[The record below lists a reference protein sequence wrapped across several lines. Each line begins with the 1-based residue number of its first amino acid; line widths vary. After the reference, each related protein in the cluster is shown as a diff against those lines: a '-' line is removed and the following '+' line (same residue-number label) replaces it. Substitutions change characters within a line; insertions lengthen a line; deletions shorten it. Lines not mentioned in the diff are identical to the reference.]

1 MTYSLPLDQR
11 RLLQIPDE
19 ASRRSGTAAMCDLWE
34 NWMQRCTAMIMF
46 CLMVCMP
53 VIASGKSFVHPIGI
67 ENGAFV
73 PVEADDAPEHG
84 DFLVAGFGFQ
94 TSFSSLITIRTY
106 QAQTGMVLSDDS
118 YDLNVQEDASAGETK
133 HDRIFAGGIGV
144 DAEGQHRFLLRVY
157 DARTGKF
164 LWQGQLNLTSQ
175 KEQPRARPIATLTP
189 FRSAVWRTGK
199 KEQPTVQLN
208 LALQAVDPLTG
219 MLVWEDRFISG
230 VSMSSRA
237 ERTSV
242 RPIHRSM
249 QIEGIGH
256 IFNLV
261 VRTVDRASGRL
272 LWQDSFEETDSIER
286 GEREKGHRLNPRT
299 APRWNDMDPALPTSN
314 GRPAE
319 SMIGCAAVWNGTYQ
333 PIAVGICH
341 RTVRACPAL
350 PWQGSDG
357 L

>member
-1 MTYSLPLDQR
+1 
-11 RLLQIPDE
+11 
-19 ASRRSGTAAMCDLWE
+19 
-34 NWMQRCTAMIMF
+34 MIM
-46 CLMVCMP
+46 LGIMVCMP
-53 VIASGKSFVHPIGI
+53 VIASGKPSGHPIGM
-67 ENGAFV
+67 ENGAFM
-73 PVEADDAPEHG
+73 PVEADDASEHG

-118 YDLNVQEDASAGETK
+118 YDLNVQEDATSGETR
-133 HDRIFAGGIGV
+133 HDQIFAGGIGV

-175 KEQPRARPIATLTP
+175 KEESRARPIATLTP

-199 KEQPTVQLN
+199 KELLPIQLN
-208 LALQAVDPLTG
+208 LSLQAVDPLTG
-219 MLVWEDRFISG
+219 MLVWEDRFIPG

-237 ERTSV
+237 ERTSF
-242 RPIHRSM
+242 RPVHRSM

-286 GEREKGHRLNPRT
+286 AERENGHRLTPQT
-299 APRWNDMDPALPTSN
+299 VPLWNDKDPAVLAST
-314 GRPAE
+314 GRPAPA
-319 SMIGCAAVWNGTYQ
+319 MIGCAAVWNGTYQ
-333 PIAVGICH
+333 PIASGICH
-341 RTVRACPAL
+341 RTVGACPAS